1 MWVGC
6 CPLLLHPFS
15 TLYARLSTR
24 NPSTTE
30 LLVTCRI
37 VDVHPMCSK
46 HPSSPSCCVSEA
58 PTLTASCT
66 KNPVEWATTWAAFPT
81 ATTPIH
87 QLQPQRSGRHAS
99 VNHVDAIR
107 HRFSSTAKRC
117 RYAGNA
123 MNELEHS
130 LPESTY
136 SRHPDLATRI
146 SPIQAIRHDPMANVA
161 YK

>member
-1 MWVGC
+1 MVDSFLS
-6 CPLLLHPFS
+6 PPF
-15 TLYARLSTR
+15 LYAICSSIHPYPFNDRIAR
-24 NPSTTE
+24 NVPGRRRQVMS
-30 LLVTCRI
+30 
-37 VDVHPMCSK
+37 SK
-46 HPSSPSCCVSEA
+46 HTLRPSYYVLEK
-58 PTLTASCT
+58 PTLRASCMAMSDDVSCS
-66 KNPVEWATTWAAFPT
+66 PFPT